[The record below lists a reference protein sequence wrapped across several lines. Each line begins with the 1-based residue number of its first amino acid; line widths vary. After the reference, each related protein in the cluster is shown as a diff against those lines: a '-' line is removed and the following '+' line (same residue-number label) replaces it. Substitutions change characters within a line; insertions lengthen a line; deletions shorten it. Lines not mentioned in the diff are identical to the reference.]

1 MRQIWISKAGE
12 PEVLQFQ
19 EAPNPTPRIGEVRI
33 KVQACGI
40 NFADV
45 IGRMGMYADAPHLP
59 FVPGYEVTGIID
71 MVGQGVPN
79 LREGEPVFALT
90 KFGGYSDLICITHKQ
105 VFKRLEWMPPTD
117 AVALPINYLIA
128 YQMLMVM
135 GSLRPQNKVLI
146 HGVGGGVGLAALD
159 ICRIV
164 GAETYGT
171 ASPQKHEFLLSRGL
185 QYPIDYRNHDYE
197 RVINDLT
204 GGHGVHLILDP
215 FGGIHWL
222 KNYRLLMPTGRL
234 VHFGLQ
240 NMVKGKRRSW
250 SNILRAMVM
259 IPFYSPIKLMNDNKG
274 VMGVNLGH
282 LWELPQQA
290 RQWMNQITSWYDEAL
305 FRPHIDR
312 TFPFEQ
318 VIDAHHYLHDRKNV
332 GKVVLTL
339 E

>member
-1 MRQIWISKAGE
+1 MRQIWIKKAGE
-12 PEVLQFQ
+12 PEVLQIQ
-19 EAPNPTPRIGEVRI
+19 DAPHPTPRSGEVRI

-45 IGRMGMYADAPHLP
+45 LGRMGMYPDAPDIP
-59 FVPGYEVTGIID
+59 FVPGYEVTGIVDTI
-71 MVGQGVPN
+71 GQGVPDI
-79 LREGEPVFALT
+79 REGEPVFALT
-90 KFGGYSDLICITHKQ
+90 KFGGYSDLVCVPHKQ
-105 VFKRLEWMPPTD
+105 VFKRLEWMPPED
-117 AVALPINYLIA
+117 AVALPVNYLTA

-135 GSLRPQNKVLI
+135 GSLRPGDKVLI

-197 RVINDLT
+197 RVVNDLT
-204 GGHGVHLILDP
+204 GGRGVQIILDP
-215 FGGIHWL
+215 LGGIHWP

-234 VHFGLQ
+234 IHFGVQ
-240 NMVKGKRRSW
+240 NMVKGKRRNLLSM
-250 SNILRAMVM
+250 LRALVMV
-259 IPFYSPIKLMNDNKG
+259 PFYTPLKLMNDNKA

-282 LWELPQQA
+282 LWAYPELP
-290 RQWMNQITSWYDEAL
+290 RLWMKQIMNWYDEAL

-312 TFPFEQ
+312 IIPFEQ
-318 VIDAHHYLHDRKNV
+318 AVEAHHYLQERQNV
-332 GKVVLTL
+332 GKVVLTA
-339 E
+339 